1 VAAATV
7 LVWSTLF
14 EEAMRYA
21 LASNRELMRL
31 ASAPTEPRAVLGRLY
46 ELAQDS
52 LTRLAELPDRL
63 ESQLGITP
71 APRAS
76 RPRHGRAVS

>member
-21 LASNRELMRL
+21 LASNRALMNL
-31 ASAPTEPRAVLGRLY
+31 ASAPTQPRAVLERLY

-52 LTRLAELPDRL
+52 LTRLAGLPDRL
-63 ESQLGITP
+63 ESQLGM
-71 APRAS
+71 PRADAT
-76 RPRHGRAVS
+76 RRRHGRAVS